1 MMHAITIS
9 LSDELMRLL
18 KARAAK
24 NGRSVE
30 AEVEKILTDVLLP
43 DLKATQTPSS
53 QHRFNAD

>member
-1 MMHAITIS
+1 MHAITIS